1 MSTTVKYK
9 NNIIASL
16 DGETKILATRG
27 KWVENDIELTDV
39 SVDGIGEGNIYQDE
53 DGYIIIDENDNEP
66 IDVKSVT
73 MLTNGEYVAP
83 AGVAYSP
90 VIIDTS
96 ERGENYIDGSITYI
110 MAEDLDGIDSIG
122 AYAFRNCTSLT
133 DVNLSGITS
142 IKGYAF
148 EGCSSLKEIIIP
160 PSVNTIGN
168 YAFTKSGLENIIIP
182 ETAINLGDSLFH
194 TCTSLKTAEI
204 KGQKTW
210 MSSYG
215 ARYLFYNC
223 SSLESVKIYN
233 TSVAGNGSEFYGC
246 SSLVDVYAPKYNLV
260 SAGTFTNCTALE
272 RIALPGNTSC
282 YTKTFSDCTSLKAV
296 DFGKRTQ
303 FYREQ
308 IFLNDAMLTTIV
320 LRGDTLTSLTTTSVF
335 EGTPFASGGT
345 GGTIYI
351 PKILYDELGTG
362 SSLDYKSA
370 TNWSTFDGYG
380 TITWAQI
387 EGSEYEHYYVDG
399 RGVLQTITQNLTN
412 CSISNDIAHYHTEFE
427 TEVIADDGYSINS
440 VTVSMNNVDITSI
453 AYNNAT
459 HVINI
464 SSPDGDIVIT
474 AIAA

>member
-27 KWVENDIELTDV
+27 KWVENDIEITDI

-53 DGYIIIDENDNEP
+53 DGYIIIDENNNAP
-66 IDVKSVT
+66 IDVKPVT

-90 VIIDTS
+90 VIIDTP
-96 ERGENYIDGSITYI
+96 ERGEDYIDGSITYI

-122 AYAFRNCTSLT
+122 AYAFKNCASLISI
-133 DVNLSGITS
+133 DLSNITT

-148 EGCSSLKEIIIP
+148 DGCTLLKEIIIP
-160 PSVNTIGN
+160 PSVNTIGS
-168 YAFTKSGLENIIIP
+168 YAFVNSGLENIIIP
-182 ETAINLGDSLFH
+182 ETAINLGENLFNG
-194 TCTSLKTAEI
+194 CKSLKTAELR
-204 KGQKTW
+204 GLKTW
-210 MSSYG
+210 TTSYG
-215 ARYLFYNC
+215 ARNVFYNC
-223 SSLESVKIYN
+223 SSLESVKIY
-233 TSVAGNGSEFYGC
+233 TSMAGNGNEFYGC

-260 SAGTFTNCTALE
+260 SAGTFTKCTALE

-308 IFLNDAMLTTIV
+308 IFLNDAMLTTII
-320 LRGDTLTSLTTTSVF
+320 LRGNTLTSLTYTNVF
-335 EGTPFASGGT
+335 DGTPFANGGI

-399 RGVLQTITQNLTN
+399 RGVLQTVTTNLTN
-412 CSISNDIAHYHTEFE
+412 CSISNDIAHYHTDFE
-427 TEVIADDGYSINS
+427 TEVVANDGYSISS
-440 VTVSMNNVDITSI
+440 VAVIMNGIDITSA
-453 AYNNAT
+453 AYDSEINM
-459 HVINI
+459 INI
-464 SSPDGDIVIT
+464 SSPDGEIVIT
-474 AIAA
+474 ATAA

>member
-27 KWVENDIELTDV
+27 KWVENDIEITDI

-53 DGYIIIDENDNEP
+53 DGYIIIDENNNEP
-66 IDVKSVT
+66 VNVKPVT

-83 AGVAYSP
+83 VGVAYSP
-90 VIIDTS
+90 VIIDTP
-96 ERGENYIDGSITYI
+96 ERGEDYIDGSITYI
-110 MAEDLDGIDSIG
+110 MAEDLNGIDSIG
-122 AYAFRNCTSLT
+122 AYAFRNHASLT
-133 DVNLSGITS
+133 DVNLNGITS

-148 EGCSSLKEIIIP
+148 DGCSSLKEIIIP
-160 PSVNTIGN
+160 PSVNSIGN
-168 YAFTKSGLENIIIP
+168 YAFINSGLENIIIP
-182 ETAINLGDSLFH
+182 ETAINLGENLFNG
-194 TCTSLKTAEI
+194 CKSLKTAEI
-204 KGQKTW
+204 RGLKTW
-210 MSSYG
+210 TSSNG
-215 ARYLFYNC
+215 ARYVFYNC
-223 SSLESVKIYN
+223 SSLESVKIY
-233 TSVAGNGSEFYGC
+233 TSMAGNGSEFYGC
-246 SSLVDVYAPKYNLV
+246 SSLIDVYAPKYNLV

-282 YTKTFSDCTSLKAV
+282 YTKTFSGCTSLKAV

-308 IFLNDAMLTTIV
+308 IFLNDAMLTTII
-320 LRGDTLTSLTTTSVF
+320 LRGDTLTTLTKTNVF
-335 EGTPFASGGT
+335 DGTPFADGGT

-351 PKILYDELGTG
+351 PKVLYDELGTG
-362 SSLDYKSA
+362 SSLDYKAA

-380 TITWAQI
+380 TITWAKI

-399 RGVLQTITQNLTN
+399 RGVLQTVTKNLTN

-440 VTVSMNNVDITSI
+440 VTVTMNNVDITSS
-453 AYNNAT
+453 AYNNTT
-459 HVINI
+459 HIINI
-464 SSPDGDIVIT
+464 SSPDGEIVIT
-474 AIAA
+474 ATAA